1 VTGST
6 DREWVRALAS
16 LRRRGVGTVVVL
28 LDRNSYVGRTDDE
41 ARAELGAVRH
51 ALAEY
56 DIGYHLLTAG
66 DDIAHALGGKGAG
79 RQASRPKFLQ
89 KEELRA

>member
-1 VTGST
+1 
-6 DREWVRALAS
+6 
-16 LRRRGVGTVVVL
+16 
-28 LDRNSYVGRTDDE
+28 VGRTDDE

-66 DDIAHALGGKGAG
+66 DDIPHVLGGHGAG
-79 RQASRPKFLQ
+79 RRASRPKIMNQ
-89 KEELRA
+89 EELRA

>member
-1 VTGST
+1 
-6 DREWVRALAS
+6 LAS

-28 LDRNSYVGRTDDE
+28 LDRASFVGREDE
-41 ARAELGAVRH
+41 EAQVELGAVRH

-66 DDIAHALGGKGAG
+66 DDIPHVLGGKGAG
-79 RQASRPKFLQ
+79 RRASRPKIMGR
-89 KEELRA
+89 EELRA